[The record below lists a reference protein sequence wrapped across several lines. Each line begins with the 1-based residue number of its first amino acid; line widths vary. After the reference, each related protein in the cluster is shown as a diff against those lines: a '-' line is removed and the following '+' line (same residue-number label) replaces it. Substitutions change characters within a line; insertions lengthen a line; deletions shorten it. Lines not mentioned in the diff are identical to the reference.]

1 MQGKTKGFLE
11 DTGVILVLAA
21 TIYGGYYGYTT
32 FLSDSSDD
40 TVKVESNVIIKHDI
54 NTTLNRIEKKQI
66 EKKIVVK
73 ENNTSIVNKQAVI
86 NKIIKK
92 ELKPK
97 VEPVKEKNVDLVMLR
112 KFLRDVKFKMATN
125 IVKRDDLNVTV
136 SQSLRIRVTVLK
148 DGSYEKLVFVG
159 GDKTLFDMNKENILK
174 VFPVYVDDKIK
185 DDFPRYVRISIK

>member
-40 TVKVESNVIIKHDI
+40 AVKVESNVTIKHDI

-97 VEPVKEKNVDLVMLR
+97 VVPEKEKNVDLVMLR

-159 GDKTLFDMNKENILK
+159 GDKRLFDMNKENILK